1 MRREIIIPLS
11 RHMGGGTGS
20 LHDTESLQF
29 FLSTSYTRMDKF
41 VPDNGTNTYTP
52 GRGGL
57 RGEIILFPPQF
68 LNFYILEKA
77 AKIVQMFQI

>member
-1 MRREIIIPLS
+1 
-11 RHMGGGTGS
+11 
-20 LHDTESLQF
+20 
-29 FLSTSYTRMDKF
+29 MDKF

-52 GRGGL
+52 GTGGL

-77 AKIVQMFQI
+77 AKKVQMFQI